1 MDLMEDREFSKVVG
15 RLKEAC
21 RECIKLKED
30 CRECPYQGD
39 CIRRKH
45 KDTLYVIGKYE
56 EMLWAKTAE
65 VEKLKKELR
74 NTSSNPPVV
83 MDRVTAE
90 QPMISKAWYLSVA
103 EFIRKNI
110 FVEIRCDESLD
121 DMEYVRNV
129 LDAEA
134 AIRAAYGNG

>member
-1 MDLMEDREFSKVVG
+1 MKDREFSKVVG
-15 RLKEAC
+15 KLKEAC
-21 RECIKLKED
+21 RQCVKLKED

-45 KDTLYVIGKYE
+45 KDTLYVIGRYE
-56 EMLWAKTAE
+56 EMLWEKTAE

-74 NTSSNPPVV
+74 NATAHPPIMVDQE
-83 MDRVTAE
+83 MLE
-90 QPMISKAWYLSVA
+90 QPMLSKSWYISVA
-103 EFIRKNI
+103 EFIRRNI
-110 FVEIRCDESLD
+110 FIEIRCDESLED
-121 DMEYVRNV
+121 IEYVRNV

>member
-1 MDLMEDREFSKVVG
+1 MEDREFSKVVS

-39 CIRRKH
+39 CIKRKH
-45 KDTLYVIGKYE
+45 KDTLYVISRYE
-56 EMLWAKTAE
+56 EMLWEKTAE
-65 VEKLKKELR
+65 VEKLKKEIR
-74 NTSSNPPVV
+74 NAKAQPPI
-83 MDRVTAE
+83 MIDQE
-90 QPMISKAWYLSVA
+90 MLKQPMISKSWYLAVA
-103 EFIRKNI
+103 DFIRNNI
-110 FVEIRCDESLD
+110 LIEIRSDESLED
-121 DMEYVRNV
+121 IDYVRNV

>member
-1 MDLMEDREFSKVVG
+1 MEDWEFSKVVS

-21 RECIKLKED
+21 RQCIKLKED

-39 CIRRKH
+39 CIKRKH
-45 KDTLYVIGKYE
+45 KDTLYAINKYE

-74 NTSSNPPVV
+74 NANAQPQIVV
-83 MDRVTAE
+83 DEEMLK
-90 QPMISKAWYLSVA
+90 QPMISKSWYISVA
-103 EFIRKNI
+103 EFIRRNI
-110 FVEIRCDESLD
+110 FIEIRCDESLED
-121 DMEYVRNV
+121 IEYVRNV

>member
-1 MDLMEDREFSKVVG
+1 MEDREFSKVVG
-15 RLKEAC
+15 KLKEAC
-21 RECIKLKED
+21 RQCIKLKED

-74 NTSSNPPVV
+74 NATAQPPIMVDQE
-83 MDRVTAE
+83 MLE
-90 QPMISKAWYLSVA
+90 QPMISKSWYISVA
-103 EFIRKNI
+103 EFIRRNI
-110 FVEIRCDESLD
+110 FIEIRCDESLED
-121 DMEYVRNV
+121 IEYVRNV

>member
-1 MDLMEDREFSKVVG
+1 MEDREFLKVVG
-15 RLKEAC
+15 RLEEAC
-21 RECIKLKED
+21 WECIKLKED

-39 CIRRKH
+39 CIKRKH

-56 EMLWAKTAE
+56 EMLWKKTAE

-74 NTSSNPPVV
+74 NAKAQPPVV

-90 QPMISKAWYLSVA
+90 QPMISKAWYLAVA
-103 EFIRKNI
+103 EFIRRNI

-121 DMEYVRNV
+121 DIDYVRNV

-134 AIRAAYGNG
+134 AIRAAYGDG

>member
-1 MDLMEDREFSKVVG
+1 MEDREFRNALKRIKSARGYCRTIKKDCG
-15 RLKEAC
+15 RCVYKYDCVRNWQRDCETVITGY
-21 RECIKLKED
+21 EKKLWE
-30 CRECPYQGD
+30 
-39 CIRRKH
+39 
-45 KDTLYVIGKYE
+45 
-56 EMLWAKTAE
+56 KTAE

-74 NTSSNPPVV
+74 NAQSRPQII

-90 QPMISKAWYLSVA
+90 QPAIPRTWYLAVA
-103 EFIRKNI
+103 EFIRRNI

-134 AIRAAYGNG
+134 AIRAAYGDG